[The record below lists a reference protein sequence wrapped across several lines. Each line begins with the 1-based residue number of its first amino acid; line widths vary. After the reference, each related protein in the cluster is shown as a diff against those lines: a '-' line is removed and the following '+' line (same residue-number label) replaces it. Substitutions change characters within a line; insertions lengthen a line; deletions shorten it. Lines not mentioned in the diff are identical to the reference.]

1 MEQLEK
7 IAKKYNLRYENWS
20 DLVGYE
26 TGEILFGQN
35 DSGYWHPWLTRTAQS
50 ISISTEPLIRL
61 TNSNPDITME
71 SAIKFV
77 AGINKWSK
85 QYDYI
90 FPLQTL
96 IPFYEWNKIKKN
108 SRNNLKVELGDIT
121 LSKKLVKQMEDFEY
135 REEIIRCISD
145 YKICRWGNTDEKK
158 RQDNDCN
165 FCLENEIRD
174 SFETSRG
181 ILKIK
186 TESNRSSTYIRLL

>member
-7 IAKKYNLRYENWS
+7 IAKKYNLRYKNWS

-165 FCLENEIRD
+165 FCLENEISD